1 MGEKL
6 LQSKMRSLCALRSVF
21 LCLSAILS
29 TILICFKYIL
39 RIQVLLCDKF
49 CSIIGGNCRSAANI
63 PGFCTYGCV
72 IFPIFFSALFYFIFW
87 HSRASSF
94 WYTIYFHGAFVC
106 LCTLWNFS
114 SAVLQYACCVY
125 CTVRIYCPALVI
137 WSWFHSFPR
146 QCNFHVLT
154 FHPLS
159 TFLQRTDQYLLLS
172 LYSDDG
178 WFWITL

>member
-39 RIQVLLCDKF
+39 CIQVLLCDKF

-72 IFPIFFSALFYFIFW
+72 IFPIFSLPCSTSYFGIHMPRLFDIQYISMVHLCVCALCEI
-87 HSRASSF
+87 S
-94 WYTIYFHGAFVC
+94 VQ
-106 LCTLWNFS
+106 LCYNMH
-114 SAVLQYACCVY
+114 AVYIVQ
-125 CTVRIYCPALVI
+125 
-137 WSWFHSFPR
+137 
-146 QCNFHVLT
+146 
-154 FHPLS
+154 
-159 TFLQRTDQYLLLS
+159 
-172 LYSDDG
+172 
-178 WFWITL
+178 